1 MNKVILDKVTFGDN
15 SIPLIGGPCVIE
27 SRDHCLGM
35 AEKIT
40 EITIDQTLR
49 SLPFNKGYIPTKKNT
64 VKKTNPKL
72 LLVLLFTSLLILFSI
87 LYFKI

>member
-40 EITIDQTLR
+40 EIT
-49 SLPFNKGYIPTKKNT
+49 TKF
-64 VKKTNPKL
+64 L
-72 LLVLLFTSLLILFSI
+72 
-87 LYFKI
+87 